1 MSYKNSVV
9 ALLILLFVY
18 AVATATPDQPNMES
32 ARTNLQKARAQLQA
46 AEPNKGGHRTKALDL
61 VNSAIG
67 EVNKGIKF
75 ARRNNHVNMGAALIP
90 DQPHME
96 AALDHLKNAK
106 ADLDRA
112 TPDKGGYRANAIR
125 LVNLAI
131 DQVNLGIAAG
141 RN

>member
-1 MSYKNSVV
+1 MSYKKSVV
-9 ALLILLFVY
+9 ALLMLLCVCAFVN
-18 AVATATPDQPNMES
+18 ATPDQPNMES
-32 ARTNLQKARAQLQA
+32 AKTNLQKARAELNA
-46 AEPNKGGHRTKALDL
+46 AQPNKGGHRSRAIDL

-75 ARRNNHVNMGAALIP
+75 ARRNNHAKMNAPTP

-96 AALDHLKNAK
+96 AALSHLKNAK
-106 ADLDRA
+106 ADLERA
-112 TPDKGGYRANAIR
+112 TVDKGGYRANAIR

>member
-9 ALLILLFVY
+9 ALLMILCVCALVH
-18 AVATATPDQPNMES
+18 ATPDQPNMES
-32 ARTNLQKARAQLQA
+32 ARTNLQKARAELQA
-46 AEPNKGGHRTKALDL
+46 AEPNKGGHRARAIDL
-61 VNSAIG
+61 VNAAIG

-75 ARRNNHVNMGAALIP
+75 ARRNNHATISAPTP

-96 AALDHLKNAK
+96 AALNHLKNAK
-106 ADLDRA
+106 ADLERA

-131 DQVNLGIAAG
+131 DQVNAGIAAG

>member
-1 MSYKNSVV
+1 MSYKKSVV
-9 ALLILLFVY
+9 VLLMLLCACVL
-18 AVATATPDQPNMES
+18 VNATPDQPNMES
-32 ARTNLQKARAQLQA
+32 ARTNLQKARAALNAAQA
-46 AEPNKGGHRTKALDL
+46 NKGGHRARAIDL

-75 ARRNNHVNMGAALIP
+75 DRRNNHAKTNAPTP

-96 AALDHLKNAK
+96 AALNHLKNAK
-106 ADLDRA
+106 ADLERA
-112 TPDKGGYRANAIR
+112 TADKGGHRANAIR

-141 RN
+141 RS